1 MKKTMK
7 KIVCAAL
14 SAATVLGGAF
24 AFAGCTTNH
33 PEVEMQ
39 IAFNGQTYTLEYK
52 LYRKISP
59 NTVNHFLALA
69 ENGYYNGLCVHD
81 YSVSKWYT
89 GAYSYNAASEVDGG
103 LMYKDYFSIVSNF
116 DNKDFVS
123 VWKDSQGEIPTYT
136 LYGEFAQNG
145 MKMDKGDFLS
155 QSFGSLSMFYED
167 KGDNASEMQ
176 VYVKRVDGKGMR
188 AKTYEMNSATSIFA
202 INLSGSGVDSYHVT
216 FATLSEDSVSTLTE
230 LKDAINAYIK
240 KHYSEEEENAPEF
253 TEEVEIHYGEGD
265 PFIEDAGLTVKYD
278 VPAEPIVIK
287 SVTVKKY

>member
-14 SAATVLGGAF
+14 SAATVVGGAF

-39 IAFNGQTYTLEYK
+39 ITFNGQTYTLEYK

-59 NTVNHFLALA
+59 NTVKHFLALA

-81 YSVSKWYT
+81 YSTSKWYT

-103 LMYKDYFSIVSNF
+103 LVYKDYFSTVSAF

-123 VWKDSQGEIPTYT
+123 VWLDSKKETPTYT
-136 LYGEFAQNG
+136 LYGEFSQNG
-145 MKMDKGDFLS
+145 MKMEKGDFLA

-167 KGDNASEMQ
+167 KGENASEMQ
-176 VYVKRVDGKGMR
+176 VYVDRVDGKGVRSM
-188 AKTYEMNSATSIFA
+188 AYEMNSATSIFA

-216 FATLSEDSVSTLTE
+216 FATLDEDSVSELTA
-230 LKDAINAYIK
+230 LKDAITAYVNK
-240 KHYSEEEENAPEF
+240 NYSEEEENAPEF
-253 TEEVEIHYGEGD
+253 TNEVEVHYGEGD

-287 SVTVKKY
+287 SVSVKKY